1 VVFSLAIVP
10 IDWVGNMLEPLHK
23 HLLNDFQQDFPLTPT
38 PYRDIAD
45 QLGVSEDEV
54 LKAFKILSEQQLIS
68 RIGPVISPNSI
79 GNSALVAMAVADE
92 ELQRVADLISK
103 YPEVNHNYERE
114 NRFNLWF
121 VVVAEDERHLTQVI
135 ADMES
140 QTGYKAMLLPMLAD
154 YFINLGFELNL
165 T

>member
-1 VVFSLAIVP
+1 MLA
-10 IDWVGNMLEPLHK
+10 PLHI
-23 HLLNDFQQDFPLTPT
+23 HLLNDYQQDFPLTPT

-54 LKAFKILSEQQLIS
+54 LKAFKTLSEQQLIS

-92 ELQRVADLISK
+92 ELQRVADLISE

-140 QTGYKAMLLPMLAD
+140 ETGYKAMLLPMLAD

>member
-1 VVFSLAIVP
+1 
-10 IDWVGNMLEPLHK
+10 MLSPLHK
-23 HLLNDFQQDFPLTPT
+23 QLLNNYQQDFPLSPT

-54 LKAFKILSEQQLIS
+54 LRAFQVLSERKMIS
-68 RIGPVISPNSI
+68 RIGPVIAPNSI
-79 GNSALVAMAVADE
+79 GSSALVAMAVPEAD
-92 ELQRVADLISK
+92 LQRVAELVSR

-121 VVVAEDERHLTQVI
+121 VLIAGSERHLRTVI
-135 ADMES
+135 ADIEVKS
-140 QTGYKAMLLPMLAD
+140 GYPAMLLPMLAD

-165 T
+165 HD